1 VKIEREKSGA
11 SLPLDVPAAPT
22 AEPKTS
28 SAAPGAAGETAS
40 LVGVLERITF
50 FNPEN
55 FYTVARLSV
64 EHEPKPVTIIGS
76 LVGANLGETL
86 ELRGRWTM
94 NKKFGRQFAVESF
107 SPRMP
112 VTIKGLE
119 KYLGS
124 GLIKGIGEAYAH
136 RIVQKFGLEVLNILE
151 TSPERLREVS
161 GLGEKRVEMVAR
173 AWQEQRQMRGLALFC
188 QEHGISLT
196 FTRRIFKQYG
206 HEALTTLTRNP
217 FQVALDVQGVGFK
230 TADSVA
236 TKLGIAHDSPQRV
249 EAGLVHIL
257 QEMTEDGHSFCPYE
271 DLVVRA
277 TEMLGVTP
285 DKINSALRRLHDNQQ
300 LHLESLPDGTKAC
313 YLDWMWRYEVAVA
326 QMLSRLV
333 AAPKPYP
340 QMNVEGEIAQFEQR
354 FHFTFA
360 PLQREALAQALR
372 GGVMIITGG
381 PGTGKTTLVRG
392 VIEILRS
399 KGLSILL
406 AAPTG
411 RAANRLSETTRMDA
425 ATLHRLLKYKPDR
438 GGFSMDEEHP
448 LRADLVIVDEC
459 SMMDVPLAHHFLR
472 AVRPTTSLIFV
483 GDADQLPSVG
493 PGNFLGDMI
502 ESGVIP
508 VVRLTEVFRQA
519 QRSRIVTNAHR
530 INQGE
535 FPMLSAGDSQ
545 GAGDFYFV
553 DRKDPEQAVAA
564 IKEMVK
570 QRIPARFGLDP
581 ISDVQVI
588 TPMHRGLLG
597 TTHLNAELQELL
609 NPSPNYV
616 IVGAKKLKM
625 GDKVMQIRNNY
636 EKDVFN
642 GDIGR
647 IVTLDRENQ
656 RVRVN
661 FDGRIVEYDF
671 SELDELQ
678 LSYAISIHKSQGS
691 EYPAVVMPVHT
702 QHYIMLQ
709 RNLIYTGV
717 TRARRLVCIV
727 GTKQALGMAVRNDK
741 TQRRF
746 TGLVQRLRA
755 ESKPPTK

>member
-1 VKIEREKSGA
+1 MSTHSDKPSS
-11 SLPLDVPAAPT
+11 SLPLGIPGDSKLPSKGASAPKGAPAA
-22 AEPKTS
+22 
-28 SAAPGAAGETAS
+28 GGEQVS

-55 FYTVARLSV
+55 AYTVARLSV
-64 EHEPKPVTIIGS
+64 EGEFKPVAIVGN
-76 LVGANLGETL
+76 LLGANLGETL

-94 NKKFGRQFAVESF
+94 NPRFGRQFAVETF
-107 SPRMP
+107 SPRLP

-124 GLIKGIGEAYAH
+124 GLIKGIGEHYAG
-136 RIVQKFGLEVLNILE
+136 RIVKKFGLDVLDILE
-151 TSPERLREVS
+151 KSPERLREVS
-161 GLGEKRVEMVAR
+161 GLGAKRIEMIKR
-173 AWQEQRQMRGLALFC
+173 TWHEQRQTRSLVMFC
-188 QEHGISLT
+188 QEHDISVT
-196 FTRRIFKQYG
+196 FARRIFKQYG
-206 HEALTTLTRNP
+206 DQAMATLSRNP
-217 FQVALDVQGVGFK
+217 YQVALDVQGIGFK
-230 TADSVA
+230 TADAVA

-257 QEMTEDGHSFCPYE
+257 QEMTEDGHAFCPYE
-271 DLVVRA
+271 EFVERA
-277 TEMLGVTP
+277 GEMLGVGP
-285 DKINSALRRLHDNQQ
+285 EKINPALRRLHENQQ
-300 LHLESLPDGTKAC
+300 MHLETLPDGTRAC
-313 YLDWMWRYEVAVA
+313 YLDWMWHHEVAVA
-326 QMLSRLV
+326 EMFGRLLAV
-333 AAPKPYP
+333 QKPYP
-340 QMNVEGEIAQFEQR
+340 PIDADREIAEFEKQ

-360 PLQREALAQALR
+360 ARQREALQAAVR
-372 GGVMIITGG
+372 GGVMVITGG

-392 VIEILRS
+392 IIEILRS
-399 KGLSILL
+399 RGLGILL

-411 RAANRLSETTRMDA
+411 RAAKRLSEATRMDA
-425 ATLHRLLKYKPDR
+425 ATVHRMLKYKPDR
-438 GGFSMDEEHP
+438 GGFFMDEEHP
-448 LRADLVIVDEC
+448 LRAELVIVDEC
-459 SMMDVPLAHHFLR
+459 SMMDVPLTYHFLR
-472 AVRPTTSLIFV
+472 AVKPTTSLILV

-493 PGNFLGDMI
+493 PGNLLGDII

-535 FPMLSAGDSQ
+535 FPSLGAGDSH

-553 DRKDPEQAVAA
+553 ERKEPEAAVET

-581 ISDVQVI
+581 IGDIQVI

-597 TTHLNAELQELL
+597 TTHLNNELQELL

-616 IVGAKKLKM
+616 IVGAKKLKA
-625 GDKVMQIRNNY
+625 GDKVMQVRNNY
-636 EKDVFN
+636 DKDVFN

-647 IVTLDRENQ
+647 IVTLDRERQ
-656 RVRVN
+656 CVRVN
-661 FDGRIVEYDF
+661 FDGRLVEYDF

-678 LSYAISIHKSQGS
+678 LSYAISVHKSQGS
-691 EYPAVVMPVHT
+691 EYPAVVMPLHP

-709 RNLIYTGV
+709 RNLLYTGV

-746 TGLVQRLRA
+746 TGLAQRLRA
-755 ESKPPTK
+755 QVKT